1 MNLLV
6 PENQNPTIS
15 ISTKA
20 VFGVKTDPHNDHR
33 FASFEEAGN
42 IILLWDDRKTT
53 EAISFF
59 FLNFCLE
66 KIIFATHP

>member
-1 MNLLV
+1 VNLLV

-33 FASFEEAGN
+33 FASFEEISYSGN
-42 IILLWDDRKTT
+42 ICLWDDRKTT

-59 FLNFCLE
+59 KKIFCL
-66 KIIFATHP
+66 KLKN